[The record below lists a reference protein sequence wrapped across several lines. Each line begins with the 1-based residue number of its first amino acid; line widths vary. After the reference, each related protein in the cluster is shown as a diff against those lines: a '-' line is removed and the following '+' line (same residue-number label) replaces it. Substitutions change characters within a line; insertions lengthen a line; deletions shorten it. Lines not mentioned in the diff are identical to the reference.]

1 MSLVARS
8 SRSALLA
15 LCALAAVPWVVQP
28 NALGD
33 LTAVMSWGLLNTD
46 PWHVLSLPAYLG
58 ETQGWSTLPRS
69 LQVWPLGFA
78 FYAGAVVSAASGV
91 VADREDVRVTA
102 GLLAL
107 SGIDSLV
114 VWWGLLGRGTRGA
127 IPVGV
132 VSIVAVFWWFYWP
145 MFHTVVDPDHPTE

>member
-1 MSLVARS
+1 MTRS
-8 SRSALLA
+8 SRAALTALL
-15 LCALAAVPWVVQP
+15 ALAAVPWVVQMNTP
-28 NALGD
+28 DD
-33 LTAVMSWGLLNTD
+33 LTAVMAWGLVNTD

-58 ETQGWSTLPRS
+58 ETSGWSTLPRS
-69 LQVWPLGFA
+69 LQVWPFGFA
-78 FYAGAVVSAASGV
+78 FYAGAVVSAASGI

-107 SGIDSLV
+107 AGIASVV

-132 VSIVAVFWWFYWP
+132 IAMAAVLWWFYWP
-145 MFHTVVDPDHPTE
+145 MFDTVVDPDRPTE

>member
-1 MSLVARS
+1 VANS
-8 SRSALLA
+8 SKRAVLW
-15 LCALAAVPWVVQP
+15 LCLLAAVPWVVQF
-28 NALGD
+28 NTLTD

-46 PWHVLSLPAYLG
+46 PWHVLPLPAYLG
-58 ETQGWSTLPRS
+58 ETQGLTTLPRS
-69 LQVWPLGFA
+69 LQVWPLGLA

-91 VADREDVRVTA
+91 VFGREDVRVTA

-107 SGIDSLV
+107 TAVDSVV

-132 VSIVAVFWWFYWP
+132 VVIAVVLWWFYWP
-145 MFHTVVDPDHPTE
+145 VFSEFTGSNRREQ

>member
-1 MSLVARS
+1 MTRS
-8 SRSALLA
+8 SRIALTTL
-15 LCALAAVPWVVQP
+15 LALAAVPWVVQF
-28 NALGD
+28 NTLTD

-46 PWHVLSLPAYLG
+46 PWHVLPLPAYLG
-58 ETQGWSTLPRS
+58 ETQGLTTLPRS
-69 LQVWPLGFA
+69 LQVWPLGLA

-91 VADREDVRVTA
+91 VFGREDVRVTA

-107 SGIDSLV
+107 AGIDSLV

-132 VSIVAVFWWFYWP
+132 VAIGAVLWWFYAP
-145 MFHTVVDPDHPTE
+145 LIGQSKKSETARQ

>member
-1 MSLVARS
+1 MSVVVHS
-8 SRSALLA
+8 SKRAVLW
-15 LCALAAVPWVVQP
+15 LCLLAAVPWVVQF
-28 NALGD
+28 NTLVD

-46 PWHVLSLPAYLG
+46 PWHVLPLPAYLG
-58 ETQGWSTLPRS
+58 ETQGLTTLPRS

-78 FYAGAVVSAASGV
+78 FYTGAVVSAAGGV
-91 VADREDVRVTA
+91 VFEREDVRVTA

-107 SGIDSLV
+107 AGIDSVV

-132 VSIVAVFWWFYWP
+132 VAIGVVLWWFYWP
-145 MFHTVVDPDHPTE
+145 MLGAVAAPDRPKE

>member
-1 MSLVARS
+1 MANS
-8 SRSALLA
+8 SKRAV
-15 LCALAAVPWVVQP
+15 LCLCLLAAVPWVVQF
-28 NALGD
+28 NTLTD

-46 PWHVLSLPAYLG
+46 PWHVLPLPAYLG
-58 ETQGWSTLPRS
+58 ETQGLTTLPRS
-69 LQVWPLGFA
+69 LQVWPLGLA

-91 VADREDVRVTA
+91 VFGREDVRVTA

-107 SGIDSLV
+107 TAVDSLV

-132 VSIVAVFWWFYWP
+132 VAIGAVLWWFYAP
-145 MFHTVVDPDHPTE
+145 LIGQSKKSETTRQ